1 MEFRRAQHWDP
12 CFFGFFTTH
21 TTPHHTHHTTP
32 HTPHTPHNTNN
43 ALITERERGRTALS
57 LVLLGIF
64 IALHRLVRYGTG
76 CLLQAVCYR
85 LFVTGTLT
93 GTWLCYRLSVVTC
106 TWLCYRYSYRHVALL
121 QAFCYTHLALLHA
134 PGSVTSCLLHAPGS
148 VTCTW
153 LCYRL
158 SVTCT
163 WLCYRHFYWHVAL
176 LPSLTQPNQT

>member
-1 MEFRRAQHWDP
+1 MWLVEFRRAQHWDP

-93 GTWLCYRLSVVTC
+93 GCLLLHVRGSVIGTLTGTWLCYRLFVTR
-106 TWLCYRYSYRHVALL
+106 TWLCYMHLALL
-121 QAFCYTHLALLHA
+121 QVVCYMHLALLHA
-134 PGSVTSCLLHAPGS
+134 PGSVTGCLLHAPGS
-148 VTCTW
+148 VTGTFIGTW
-153 LCYRL
+153 LCYQ
-158 SVTCT
+158 
-163 WLCYRHFYWHVAL
+163 A
-176 LPSLTQPNQT
+176 